1 MLLLTRHPSRAVCHL
16 LIIPK
21 RSLYSFCCDVRRE
34 GGRSTWRWPRMAA
47 RGVGSDPTCWP
58 CVLSLFSYPVGAVCL
73 LIWWI
78 GNYSSFHRCWRPQQC
93 TCVYLLCG
101 EHSPSLPRLEHESA
115 FPKMRGRLKS
125 ADFVRMVPKGW
136 GLFHIQFIYTVLVRA
151 WHPRIITNRAPF
163 YSQRLPIGTSQL
175 MVTCW

>member
-1 MLLLTRHPSRAVCHL
+1 MLLLTHHPSRAVCHL

-34 GGRSTWRWPRMAA
+34 GGLSTWRWPRIAA
-47 RGVGSDPTCWP
+47 RGVIQPVGP
-58 CVLSLFSYPVGAVCL
+58 VISLLSYPVDAVYWFGGLETTL
-73 LIWWI
+73 L
-78 GNYSSFHRCWRPQQC
+78 SSRADGCSSADVC
-93 TCVYLLCG
+93 ISCVENTALVSQSWNTSQLF
-101 EHSPSLPRLEHESA
+101 PRWEAGQSWQT
-115 FPKMRGRLKS
+115 
-125 ADFVRMVPKGW
+125 DFVRMVPESW

-151 WHPRIITNRAPF
+151 WHPRVITNSAPF